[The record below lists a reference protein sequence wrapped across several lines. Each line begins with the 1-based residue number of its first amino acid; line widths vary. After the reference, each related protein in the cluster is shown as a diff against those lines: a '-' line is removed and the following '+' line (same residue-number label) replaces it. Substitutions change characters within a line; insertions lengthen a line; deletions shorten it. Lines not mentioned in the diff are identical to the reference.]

1 MTRGTESSE
10 IVVTAKGAQF
20 SHSASRHSFAV
31 KQWEAGALP
40 TPHLLDGTWWFD
52 DETVEYFQR
61 QIRSVIGQTVCLGTP
76 SVFLKARHEGMQRVI
91 LVDRDPLVRDLLTRR
106 GHPNVITADLQ
117 RVCPLAS
124 EADLIIADPPWYENE
139 INAFLD
145 ASHAAS
151 NVGAKILM
159 SIPPPE
165 IRPTIEQE
173 RHRIFARAKRSGLML
188 LSIQSGGTRYVCPP
202 FEHNVMRSTG
212 ENFLH
217 DWRVGDLATF
227 EVTRAKVE
235 GEEPILDIGDWDDIC
250 LANTRLRV
258 ARRTTLVQGQPQ
270 LISMGWPEDIFPS
283 CSRRHPR
290 RMEVDVWTSG
300 NRAFRCKDTNGLL
313 EIALHLSAPTLE
325 ELRQKVRNLPPSF
338 CDEQRQAAAQLLSV
352 VSREEHEYEVV
363 RRLYV

>member
-1 MTRGTESSE
+1 MSTQSSAFVTE
-10 IVVTAKGAQF
+10 KGAHF
-20 SHSASRHSFAV
+20 SRSASRHSFAV

-52 DETVEYFQR
+52 DETVEYFLR
-61 QIRSVIGQTVCLGTP
+61 QIRGVIGATVCLGTP
-76 SVFLKARHEGMQRVI
+76 SVFLKARHDGLESVV

-106 GHPNVITADLQ
+106 GHSNVITADLQ

-145 ASHAAS
+145 AGHAAS
-151 NVGAKILM
+151 RVGAKILM
-159 SIPPPE
+159 SIPPAE
-165 IRPTIEQE
+165 IRPTIEEE
-173 RHRIFARAKRSGLML
+173 RHRIFERARRSGLML

-227 EVTRAKVE
+227 KVAQAKVE
-235 GEEPILDIGDWDDIC
+235 GEEPILELGEWDDVS

-258 ARRTTLVQGQPQ
+258 ARRG
-270 LISMGWPEDIFPS
+270 S
-283 CSRRHPR
+283 
-290 RMEVDVWTSG
+290 
-300 NRAFRCKDTNGLL
+300 
-313 EIALHLSAPTLE
+313 
-325 ELRQKVRNLPPSF
+325 
-338 CDEQRQAAAQLLSV
+338 
-352 VSREEHEYEVV
+352 
-363 RRLYV
+363 

>member
-1 MTRGTESSE
+1 MTTGGQPSEFLTEKE
-10 IVVTAKGAQF
+10 AQF
-20 SHSASRHSFAV
+20 GHSVSRHSFAL

-52 DETVEYFQR
+52 DETVEYLLH
-61 QIRSVIGQTVCLGTP
+61 QIRSVVGQTVCLGTP
-76 SVFLKARHEGMQRVI
+76 SVFLKARHEGLHSVS
-91 LVDRDPLVRDLLTRR
+91 LVDRDPLVRDLLTSR

-124 EADLIIADPPWYENE
+124 KADLIIADPPWYENE

-145 ASHAAS
+145 AGHAAS
-151 NVGAKILM
+151 KVGATILM

-173 RHRIFARAKRSGLML
+173 RHRIFARAKRLGLML
-188 LSIQSGGTRYVCPP
+188 LSIQIGGTRYVCPP
-202 FEHNVMRSTG
+202 FEHNVIRSTG
-212 ENFLH
+212 ESFLH

-227 EVTRAKVE
+227 EVTRGKVE
-235 GEEPILDIGDWDDIC
+235 GEEPILDLGDWDDVC
-250 LANTRLRV
+250 LGNTRVRV
-258 ARRTTLVQGQPQ
+258 ARRATLVQGQPH

-300 NRAFRCKDTNGLL
+300 NRAFLCKDSNGLM
-313 EIALHLSAPTLE
+313 EVALHLCAATLE
-325 ELRQKVRNLPPSF
+325 ELHQKVRTLPPSF
-338 CDEQRQAAAQLLSV
+338 CDEQRQAAAQLLNI
-352 VSREEHEYEVV
+352 VSREEREYEVV

>member
-1 MTRGTESSE
+1 MIMGTQSSE
-10 IVVTAKGAQF
+10 TGVTAKGAPF
-20 SHSASRHSFAV
+20 SHSASKHSFAV
-31 KQWEAGALP
+31 DQWMAGALP

-52 DETVEYFQR
+52 DETVEYFQQ
-61 QIRSVIGQTVCLGTP
+61 QIRSVIGRTVCLGTP
-76 SVFLKARHEGMQRVI
+76 SVFLKARQEGVQSVI
-91 LVDRDPLVRDLLTRR
+91 LIDRDPLVRDLMARQ

-124 EADLIIADPPWYENE
+124 EADLIVADPPWYENE

-145 ASHAAS
+145 AGHAAAK
-151 NVGAKILM
+151 VGAKILM
-159 SIPPPE
+159 SIPPLE

-173 RHRIFARAKRSGLML
+173 RHRIFVRAKRSGLKL
-188 LSIQSGGTRYVCPP
+188 LSIQSGRTRYICPP

-212 ENFLH
+212 ENLLH
-217 DWRVGDLATF
+217 DWRIGELVTF
-227 EVTRAKVE
+227 EVTHAKVE
-235 GEEPILDIGDWDDIC
+235 GEEPIVDVGHWDDVC

-258 ARRTTLVQGQPQ
+258 ARRAPSVQGQPQ

-300 NRAFRCKDTNGLL
+300 NRAFLCKDTRGLL
-313 EIALHLSAPTLE
+313 EVALHLRAATVE

-338 CDEQRQAAAQLLSV
+338 CGEQRQAAMQLLGIA
-352 VSREEHEYEVV
+352 SREEREYEVV

>member
-1 MTRGTESSE
+1 MTMGALLSEVVVARTGT
-10 IVVTAKGAQF
+10 KF

-61 QIRSVIGQTVCLGTP
+61 QIRGVIGQTVCLGTP
-76 SVFLKARHEGMQRVI
+76 SVFLKARHEGMQSVI
-91 LVDRDPLVRDLLTRR
+91 LVDRDPLVRDLLTSR
-106 GHPNVITADLQ
+106 GHSNVITADLQ

-124 EADLIIADPPWYENE
+124 EAHLIIADPPWYENE

-151 NVGAKILM
+151 KVGAKILM

-173 RHRIFARAKRSGLML
+173 RHRIFARAKKSGLVL

-202 FEHNVMRSTG
+202 FEHNVLRSTG

-227 EVTRAKVE
+227 EVARAKVE
-235 GEEPILDIGDWDDIC
+235 GEEPILDIGDWDDVS

-258 ARRTTLVQGQPQ
+258 ARRPSWVQGQPQ

-313 EIALHLSAPTLE
+313 EVALHLRAPSLE
-325 ELRQKVRNLPPSF
+325 ELRRRVRNLPPSF
-338 CDEQRQAAAQLLSV
+338 CDEQREAAVQLLSI
-352 VSREEHEYEVV
+352 VSREEREYEVV

>member
-1 MTRGTESSE
+1 MTMSAESSE
-10 IVVTAKGAQF
+10 IVLTAKGAYF
-20 SHSASRHSFAV
+20 SDSASRRSFAV
-31 KQWEAGALP
+31 KQWEEGALP

-61 QIRSVIGQTVCLGTP
+61 QIRDVTGQTVCLGTP
-76 SVFLKARHEGMQRVI
+76 SVFLKARYEGI
-91 LVDRDPLVRDLLTRR
+91 HSITLVDRDPLVRDLLSSR
-106 GHPNVITADLQ
+106 GHSNVITADLQ

-124 EADLIIADPPWYENE
+124 KAHLVIADPPWYENE

-151 NVGAKILM
+151 KVGANILM

-165 IRPTIEQE
+165 IRPTIDEE
-173 RHRIFARAKRSGLML
+173 RHRIFARAKKSGLML
-188 LSIQSGGTRYVCPP
+188 LSIQSGGIRYVCPP

-212 ENFLH
+212 ESFLH

-227 EVTRAKVE
+227 KVTRSKVE
-235 GEEPILDIGDWDDIC
+235 GEVPILDVGDWDEIC

-258 ARRTTLVQGQPQ
+258 ARRASLVQGQPQ

-290 RMEVDVWTSG
+290 RTEVDVWTSG
-300 NRAFRCKDTNGLL
+300 NRAFCCKDTDGLL
-313 EIALHLSAPTLE
+313 QIALHLRSSSLE
-325 ELRQKVRNLPPSF
+325 ELRRKVGNLPLSF
-338 CDEQRQAAAQLLSV
+338 CHQQRQAAAQLFSV
-352 VSREEHEYEVV
+352 VSREEREYEVI